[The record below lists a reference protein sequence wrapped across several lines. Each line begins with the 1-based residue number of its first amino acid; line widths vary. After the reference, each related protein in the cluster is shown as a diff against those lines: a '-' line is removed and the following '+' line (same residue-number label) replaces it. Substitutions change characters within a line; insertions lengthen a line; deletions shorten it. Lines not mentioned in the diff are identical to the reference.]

1 MLWWF
6 LGIVLLIVAGSAAFL
21 IRRVYLRPWQD
32 FEHLLTTIGRG
43 EQPPTF
49 LLRGTSHARRVGLAL
64 EQLLDRQRE
73 LDRQVTKDAA
83 EVRAVFA
90 ALTDGLLV
98 VDSTLRISICNPAF
112 ENLYGRSRIE
122 PGTSLLDV
130 VRDSDVIEP
139 IRAAL
144 EEPRLRTAEVLAAD
158 RKRQL
163 QLTAVPVTD
172 RNAKAGGVVALFH
185 DISLLKQAD
194 EIRRDFVANVSHE
207 LRTPLSIFH
216 GNLETLLEAGDL
228 DENETRHI
236 YEVMKRHSDRLNL
249 LVNDLLSLAR
259 LESTEATLQLREI
272 NLRDFLDRMT
282 RDWTKRLAPKNLR
295 LDLDIP
301 ENFPFVR
308 ADESRLE
315 EVIHNLLDNAVKYSQ
330 ENGRILIQAAAPDQ
344 EVVLLVRDEGI
355 GISPADLPR
364 IFERFYRADRA
375 RSRELG
381 GTGLG
386 LSIVK
391 HIAQLHGGHVEAE
404 SGLGQG
410 TTIRVILP
418 WHAATDVHRQ
428 SGSDLVT

>member
-1 MLWWF
+1 MLWWT
-6 LGIVLLIVAGSAAFL
+6 LGIALLLVVAAAFVL
-21 IRRVYLRPWQD
+21 QRLYLRPWRELEQ
-32 FEHLLTTIGRG
+32 LLTRIGRG

-49 LLRGTSHARRVGLAL
+49 LLGGITRARRVGLAL
-64 EQLLDRQRE
+64 EQLLARQRE
-73 LDRQVTKDAA
+73 LDRQVSKDAA
-83 EVRAVFA
+83 EVRAVLA

-98 VDSTLRISICNPAF
+98 VDSTQHILMCNPAF
-112 ENLYGRSRIE
+112 EQLYGQSRIAT
-122 PGTSLLDV
+122 GTALLDI

-144 EEPRLRTAEVLAAD
+144 DQARARVAEVTAPD
-158 RKRQL
+158 RKKQL
-163 QLTAVPVTD
+163 QLTAVPITQ
-172 RNAKAGGVVALFH
+172 NGEASGVVAVFH
-185 DISLLKQAD
+185 DISRLKQAD

-259 LESTEATLQLREI
+259 LESKEANLQLAEI
-272 NLRDFLDRMT
+272 KLRDFLESVT
-282 RDWTKRLAPKNLR
+282 RDWAKRLAGKNLR
-295 LDLDIP
+295 LELEVPD
-301 ENFPFVR
+301 NFPTLR
-308 ADESRLE
+308 ADERRLE
-315 EVIHNLLDNAVKYSQ
+315 EIVHNLLDNAVKYSHQ
-330 ENGRILIQAAAPDQ
+330 NGRILIHARAPDQ
-344 EVVLLVRDEGI
+344 EIVLSVCDEGV
-355 GISPADLPR
+355 GIAANELPR

-375 RSRELG
+375 RSRELA

-391 HIAQLHGGHVEAE
+391 HIAQLHGGRVEAE
-404 SGLGQG
+404 SVVGQG

-418 WHAATDVHRQ
+418 NPLPA
-428 SGSDLVT
+428 L

>member
-1 MLWWF
+1 MLWW
-6 LGIVLLIVAGSAAFL
+6 IVGSGLLLVVVAAFYMQRL
-21 IRRVYLRPWQD
+21 YLRPWQEL
-32 FEHLLTTIGRG
+32 EHLLTRIGRG

-49 LLRGTSHARRVGLAL
+49 LLSGTSRARRVGLAL
-64 EQLLDRQRE
+64 EQLLVRQRA
-73 LDRQVTKDAA
+73 LDRQVSKDAA

-98 VDSTLRISICNPAF
+98 VDSTQRILICNPAF
-112 ENLYGRSRIE
+112 EKLYGRSRIAT
-122 PGTSLLDV
+122 GTALLDII
-130 VRDSDVIEP
+130 RDSDVIEP
-139 IRAAL
+139 IRTAL
-144 EEPRLRTAEVLAAD
+144 DQAKARIAEVSAPD
-158 RKRQL
+158 RKKQL
-163 QLTAVPVTD
+163 QLNAVPITD
-172 RNAKAGGVVALFH
+172 QNGKASGVVALFH
-185 DISLLKQAD
+185 DISRLKQAD

-259 LESTEATLQLREI
+259 LESKEANLQLAEI
-272 NLRDFLDRMT
+272 RLRDFLEGIT
-282 RDWTKRLAPKNLR
+282 RDWAKRLAGKNLR
-295 LDLDIP
+295 LELQVPDD
-301 ENFPFVR
+301 FPTVH
-308 ADESRLE
+308 ADERRLE
-315 EVIHNLLDNAVKYSQ
+315 EVVHNLLDNAVKYSHQ
-330 ENGRILIQAAAPDQ
+330 NGRILIQAGAPDQ
-344 EVVLLVRDEGI
+344 EVVLSVRDEGV
-355 GISPADLPR
+355 GIAANDLPR

-391 HIAQLHGGHVEAE
+391 HIAQLHGGRVEAE
-404 SGLGQG
+404 SVVGEG

-418 WHAATDVHRQ
+418 NPLP
-428 SGSDLVT
+428 DL

>member
-1 MLWWF
+1 MLWWT
-6 LGIVLLIVAGSAAFL
+6 LGIALLLAVAAAFVL
-21 IRRVYLRPWQD
+21 QRLYLRPWREL
-32 FEHLLTTIGRG
+32 EHLLTRIGRG

-49 LLRGTSHARRVGLAL
+49 LLGGTTQARRVGLAL
-64 EQLLDRQRE
+64 EQLLARQRE
-73 LDRQVTKDAA
+73 LDRQVSKDAA
-83 EVRAVFA
+83 EVRAVLT

-98 VDSTLRISICNPAF
+98 VDSSQHILICNPAF
-112 ENLYGRSRIE
+112 EQLYGQSGIAT
-122 PGTSLLDV
+122 GTALLDII
-130 VRDSDVIEP
+130 RDSDVIEP

-144 EEPRLRTAEVLAAD
+144 DHARARVAEVSAPD

-163 QLTAVPVTD
+163 QLTAVPITQ
-172 RNAKAGGVVALFH
+172 NGEASGVVAVFH
-185 DISLLKQAD
+185 DISRLKQAD

-216 GNLETLLEAGDL
+216 GNLETLLEPGDL

-259 LESTEATLQLREI
+259 LESKEANLQLAEI
-272 NLRDFLDRMT
+272 RLRDFLEGIT
-282 RDWTKRLAPKNLR
+282 RDWAKRLAGKNLR
-295 LDLDIP
+295 LELQVPDD
-301 ENFPFVR
+301 FPTVH
-308 ADESRLE
+308 ADERRLE
-315 EVIHNLLDNAVKYSQ
+315 EVVHNLLDNAVKYSHQ
-330 ENGRILIQAAAPDQ
+330 KGRIVLNAGAPDQ
-344 EVVLLVRDEGI
+344 EVVLSVCDEGV
-355 GISPADLPR
+355 GIAANDLPR

-391 HIAQLHGGHVEAE
+391 HIAQLHGGRVEAE
-404 SGLGQG
+404 SVVGQG

-418 WHAATDVHRQ
+418 NPLAE
-428 SGSDLVT
+428 L